1 MGGFG
6 RHLLIKRLLASIATL
21 LRKDNSIEIV
31 SRVVA
36 TVISKVRGHFYECAK
51 ACLTI
56 VVEMYGAGFIIAK
69 LWVEGLLIRNSHRQ
83 VGKRLITDP
92 KNVIFGFGSLRFRLN
107 ESVIFHIHFWQSFF
121 IFYQRN

>member
-1 MGGFG
+1 MGGVD
-6 RHLLIKRLLASIATL
+6 RHLLIERLLAFIVTL

-31 SRVVA
+31 SRIVI

-56 VVEMYGAGFIIAK
+56 FVEMFSTSFIIAK
-69 LWVEGLLIRNSHRQ
+69 LWVEGLLIRNNYRQ

-92 KNVIFGFGSLRFRLN
+92 KNVIF
-107 ESVIFHIHFWQSFF
+107 
-121 IFYQRN
+121 